1 MRYPSEHKARTRERI
16 LKEASR
22 AIRCQGIDR
31 VAVANVMSAAGLTV
45 GGFYA
50 HFASKD
56 DLVAHAVEHMFHERY
71 EEFLGLLDVGDPR
84 AAIAKFFDG
93 YLSMAHRGHPETG
106 CPIPSLSS
114 ELGHLSEDG
123 RGRLSRGMRGLVD
136 GLTRLL
142 ERAGI
147 GDPAEA
153 ANAAFSEA
161 LGALVMARMTT
172 DPKAAE
178 KILQK
183 ARKSVKE
190 RLGVADVD
198 TRIPLRS
205 RSASRAGAKPAERAE
220 AAA

>member
-16 LKEASR
+16 LTEASR
-22 AIRCQGIDR
+22 AIRCQGIDK

-56 DLVAHAVEHMFHERY
+56 DMVAHAIEHMFHERY
-71 EEFLGLLDVGDPR
+71 ERFLALLDIGDPR
-84 AAIAKFFDG
+84 AALAKFFDG

-106 CPIPSLSS
+106 CPIPSLTS
-114 ELGHLSEDG
+114 ELGHLSEDS
-123 RGRLSRGMRGLVD
+123 RERLTRGMGGLID
-136 GLTRLL
+136 GMTRLL
-142 ERAGI
+142 ERAGCD
-147 GDPAEA
+147 DPEEA

-172 DPKAAE
+172 DRKAAE
-178 KILQK
+178 KILQR

-198 TRIPLRS
+198 TRIPLRH
-205 RSASRAGAKPAERAE
+205 RAANGGAE
-220 AAA
+220 ARA

>member
-16 LKEASR
+16 LTEASR
-22 AIRCQGIDR
+22 AIRCQGIDK

-56 DLVAHAVEHMFHERY
+56 DMVAHAIEHMFHERY
-71 EEFLGLLDVGDPR
+71 ERFLALLDIGDPR
-84 AAIAKFFDG
+84 ASLAKFFDG

-106 CPIPSLSS
+106 CPIPSLTS

-123 RGRLSRGMRGLVD
+123 RERLTRGMGGLID
-136 GLTRLL
+136 GMTRLL
-142 ERAGI
+142 ERAGYD
-147 GDPAEA
+147 DPEEA

-172 DPKAAE
+172 DRKAAE
-178 KILQK
+178 KILQR

-190 RLGVADVD
+190 RLGVADVN
-198 TRIPLRS
+198 TRIPLRQ
-205 RSASRAGAKPAERAE
+205 RAANEGAE
-220 AAA
+220 ANA